1 LDRPSRQ
8 FQTEIDAQPV
18 FYLSQQN
25 LRLAPFNTED
35 YEIVNITDILVALE
49 LALNVLIEWVEV
61 DERQQL

>member
-1 LDRPSRQ
+1 
-8 FQTEIDAQPV
+8 V

-25 LRLAPFNTED
+25 LHLAPFNTED